1 MIPILINSVTIDCRN
16 PKALADFYVRLL
28 GWSILLETED
38 FVSIGTPG
46 FPVRIG
52 FQLNELYVPPVWPEQ
67 EGHPQ
72 QMEHLDFKA
81 ADHADM
87 EAIVRHAV
95 NCGAKI
101 APKQY
106 SEDWT
111 VLIDP
116 EGHPFCID
124 TL

>member
-1 MIPILINSVTIDCRN
+1 MIPIQINSVTIDCRN
-16 PKALADFYVRLL
+16 PRALADFYVRLL
-28 GWSILLETED
+28 GWNILLQVED

-52 FQLNELYVPPVWPEQ
+52 FQLNEHYVPPVWPEQ
-67 EGHPQ
+67 EGLPQ

-81 ADHADM
+81 ADHTDM

-101 APKQY
+101 APEQY

>member
-1 MIPILINSVTIDCRN
+1 MLPIRINSVTIDCKN
-16 PKALADFYVRLL
+16 PDALADFYVRLL
-28 GWSILLETED
+28 GWEILRQSED

-46 FPVRIG
+46 FAVRLG
-52 FQLNELYVPPVWPEQ
+52 FQLNELYAPPVWPEKK
-67 EGHPQ
+67 GCPQ

-81 ADHADM
+81 DDRTEMAAM
-87 EAIVRHAV
+87 VLHAV
-95 NCGAKI
+95 RCGGKL
-101 APKQY
+101 APEQY

-111 VLIDP
+111 VLFDP

>member
-1 MIPILINSVTIDCRN
+1 MVPILVNSVTIDCKN
-16 PKALADFYVRLL
+16 PGALADFYARLL
-28 GWSILLETED
+28 GWAVLLRNKD

-67 EGHPQ
+67 EGCPQ

-81 ADHADM
+81 TDRADM

-95 NCGAKI
+95 HCGGKI
-101 APKQY
+101 APEQY

-111 VLIDP
+111 VLFDP